1 MRQELPF
8 DSKELTKMPVI
19 NTNNAANSAVRYLN
33 SNAADESSA
42 LSKLSSGSR
51 ITAASDDAA
60 GLAIATRISS
70 DVTVLQQA
78 ATNASQ
84 ATSILQTADGG
95 ASNISD
101 ILARMKSLASQASS
115 GTVTASGR
123 SYINSEFSQ
132 LASEIDSIATG
143 TRYSGQSLLDGKTFT
158 GVGVL
163 VGSAATDT
171 IALTISSLT
180 GASLGVSALSVT
192 TVALANTALSSL
204 DTAIDKV
211 SAARANIG
219 AQESRFNFS
228 ADTIATQTQ
237 NLQAANSAIMDVDVA
252 QEEATLSSAEVKT
265 QAAVAAETAAN
276 QMPQFLLKL
285 LG

>member
-1 MRQELPF
+1 
-8 DSKELTKMPVI
+8 MPVI
-19 NTNNAANSAVRYLN
+19 STNTAANSAVRYLN
-33 SNAADESSA
+33 KNAADESSS
-42 LSKLSSGSR
+42 LSKLASGSR
-51 ITAASDDAA
+51 INTASDDAA
-60 GLAIATRISS
+60 GLAIATRIRS
-70 DVTVLQQA
+70 DISVLQQA
-78 ATNASQ
+78 GTNASQ

-101 ILARMKSLASQASS
+101 ILARMKALASQASS

-171 IALTISSLT
+171 IALSITSLT
-180 GASLGVSALSVT
+180 GASLGVAALSVT

-211 SAARANIG
+211 SAARASIG

-237 NLQAANSAIMDVDVA
+237 NLQAANSAIMDVDIA
-252 QEEATLSSAEVKT
+252 QEQAKLSSAEVKT

-276 QMPQFLLKL
+276 QLPQYLLKL